1 MSQVISAALDP
12 TSEGLAYQDCINVN
26 NISEIGRFDVPY
38 LLNNTLYTIRL
49 ITADTAYNA
58 QVDRTG
64 GSLGGQPS
72 CCANSRDGGG
82 QPLRGCSV
90 SLEG

>member
-64 GSLGGQPS
+64 GPLG
-72 CCANSRDGGG
+72 ANLPAVLIPGMVGGNPCVG
-82 QPLRGCSV
+82 AR
-90 SLEG
+90 